1 MLYAVEVQNL
11 NKMAKRKY
19 ARMGE
24 KIVRYECTKQKCK
37 WQGTDEEKVTL
48 RNQKS
53 GWNEH
58 CCPKCGNNEFYGL
71 LQ

>member
-1 MLYAVEVQNL
+1 
-11 NKMAKRKY
+11 
-19 ARMGE
+19 MGE

-37 WQGTDEEKVTL
+37 WQGTDKEKVTL

-71 LQ
+71 LEQPLHITVCVYEKWHLQDVEI

>member
-1 MLYAVEVQNL
+1 
-11 NKMAKRKY
+11 
-19 ARMGE
+19 MGE

-37 WQGTDEEKVTL
+37 WQGTDKEKVTL

-53 GWNEH
+53 GWDEH

-71 LQ
+71 LE